1 MTSPVRFTN
10 HALDKMD
17 EREITVEEVAAVIA
31 SPQTVTAGE
40 TAVEY
45 DGIVGGRALHVIVV
59 RDSEPP
65 LVITVWEP
73 NR

>member
-45 DGIVGGRALHVIVV
+45 DGIVGGR
-59 RDSEPP
+59 DC
-65 LVITVWEP
+65 T
-73 NR
+73 